1 MTHLWTFSHFY
12 SVLVWELSEIL
23 QIHWFRPSKIQPTS
37 LFPISSLVFMKNY
50 TAYSFFFCF
59 FHHTGLQISQVFQR
73 SHHPPRPSENLTAA
87 PRGVHVEGRVRQ
99 PRTSVLHHCADLKLT
114 EQQPETVQALIR
126 PVRTTSCA
134 QWCEKS
140 ECRGFWVLFSCS
152 SNSNADAAF
161 LFFNKKVEHW
171 VLLKQHFKNFW
182 SQC

>member
-50 TAYSFFFCF
+50 TAYSFFLF

-99 PRTSVLHHCADLKLT
+99 LRTSVLHHCADSNPR
-114 EQQPETVQALIR
+114 QFGPWY
-126 PVRTTSCA
+126 A
-134 QWCEKS
+134 QWERLPAHNDARNQNAKVSGC
-140 ECRGFWVLFSCS
+140 CS
-152 SNSNADAAF
+152 AA
-161 LFFNKKVEHW
+161 LVIPTQM
-171 VLLKQHFKNFW
+171 LHFYF
-182 SQC
+182 